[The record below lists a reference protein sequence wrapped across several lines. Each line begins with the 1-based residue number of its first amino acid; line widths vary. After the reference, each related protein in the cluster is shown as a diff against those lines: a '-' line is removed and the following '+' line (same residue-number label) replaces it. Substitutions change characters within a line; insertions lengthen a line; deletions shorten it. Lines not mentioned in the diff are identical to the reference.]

1 MQSPIV
7 AVIAESRVTKHRG
20 PSRPCSLQ
28 LLQLLT
34 SYISATV
41 TLERTGGI
49 PPTPIMADS
58 FTLPLRPVV
67 EQQDR
72 PDTLPVEIAQIN
84 SQWGSFREVNEE
96 VLLAKIA
103 EEEARDGAL
112 SENGDQD
119 TSDVDT
125 TERLEQ
131 LYKRRA
137 EITQFA
143 MSVYRSPSIF
153 S

>member
-1 MQSPIV
+1 
-7 AVIAESRVTKHRG
+7 
-20 PSRPCSLQ
+20 
-28 LLQLLT
+28 
-34 SYISATV
+34 
-41 TLERTGGI
+41 
-49 PPTPIMADS
+49 MADS

-67 EQQDR
+67 ERQDR

-84 SQWGSFREVNEE
+84 SQWGSFRDVNEE
-96 VLLAKIA
+96 VLRAKIA

-112 SENGDQD
+112 SEDDKGE

-137 EITQFA
+137 DITQFA
-143 MSVYRSPSIF
+143 MFVTTPPLMIL
-153 S
+153 